1 MDMGRKRGGYAKNK
15 ELKPSNRRGVKHL
28 TKPSAFESEITH
40 RTKQRVLLRVF
51 RPAGVLSASGTCLA
65 LTEAG
70 A

>member
-1 MDMGRKRGGYAKNK
+1 MDMGRKIGGYSNNK
-15 ELKPSNRRGVKHL
+15 ELIPSNRRVVKHL
-28 TKPSAFESEITH
+28 TKPSAFECELTDLTNH
-40 RTKQRVLLRVF
+40 RVLLRVF